1 MSLIKYNP
9 AKSRTQGVN
18 RFFDDIFND
27 NFFNVNT
34 DLSLERSFIPQ
45 VDVSETEQAFELQF
59 ALPGF
64 KKSDIHIDLNNG
76 VLTVSGERKF
86 EEKKEEKNFHSVE
99 TRYGSFKRA
108 FQLPDNIDN
117 EKVDAKLED
126 GLLSISV
133 PKDTKKIEKKKIAI
147 K

>member
-27 NFFNVNT
+27 NFFNT

-45 VDVSETEQAFELQF
+45 VDISETEKDFELQF

-64 KKSDIHIDLNNG
+64 KKSDVNIDLNNG

-86 EEKKEEKNFHSVE
+86 EERKEEKNFHSVE
-99 TRYGSFKRA
+99 TRYGSFSRA
-108 FQLPDNIDN
+108 FQLPDNIDD

-126 GLLSISV
+126 GILNIVV
-133 PKDTKKIEKKKIAI
+133 PKDVKKIQKKNIAI